1 MKSRPRIAALVS
13 IYHRYAHAQH
23 IVDRFL
29 EGYGWNGKHHRPE
42 MDVVSLYVDQINP
55 APAEPEEGKQYDLS
69 QDRVDRFPKLNRYP
83 TIADALTCGTE
94 TLAVDGVLII
104 AEHGEYN
111 VNEKGQTL
119 WPRYE
124 FFKQMLSVFRVSGKS
139 VPVFNDKHLSWNW
152 DWAKEMYDA
161 SIELDFPFMA
171 GSSLPVTWR
180 TPSIELPLESKVN
193 EAMCVGCGWSDGGDL
208 HGFETIQGM
217 VERRDGGETGIRWI
231 EAFRGE
237 RFWKALSEEQWS
249 RSLFDACLSRGH
261 ELTPA
266 RAGFNHTFPTIDE
279 MKHLVSDPWA
289 YQYQHT
295 DGLICTMIAMNG
307 LFGGSWAFS
316 ADIEGKDDP
325 ISTYMYLP
333 MPPGHTTL
341 ANFFSPQVN
350 NIEKMF
356 LTGEA
361 SYPIERTLLTTG
373 LTIAGVESIHNNQSR
388 IQTPHLSI
396 SYQPNPKS
404 TYWHT

>member
-1 MKSRPRIAALVS
+1 
-13 IYHRYAHAQH
+13 
-23 IVDRFL
+23 
-29 EGYGWNGKHHRPE
+29 
-42 MDVVSLYVDQINP
+42 
-55 APAEPEEGKQYDLS
+55 
-69 QDRVDRFPKLNRYP
+69 
-83 TIADALTCGTE
+83 
-94 TLAVDGVLII
+94 
-104 AEHGEYN
+104 
-111 VNEKGQTL
+111 
-119 WPRYE
+119 
-124 FFKQMLSVFRVSGKS
+124 
-139 VPVFNDKHLSWNW
+139 
-152 DWAKEMYDA
+152 
-161 SIELDFPFMA
+161 
-171 GSSLPVTWR
+171 
-180 TPSIELPLESKVN
+180 
-193 EAMCVGCGWSDGGDL
+193 MCVGCGWSDGGDL
-208 HGFETIQGM
+208 HGFETIQSM
-217 VERRDGGETGIRWI
+217 VERREGGETGVEWI
-231 EAFRGE
+231 EAFQGE
-237 RFWKALSEEQWS
+237 RFWKALSEGQWS

-325 ISTYMYLP
+325 LSTYMYLP

-350 NIEKMF
+350 NIEEMF